1 MADSSEKSPLCAPGP
16 RSAFD
21 VFWVFTLIGIQSF
34 GGALAIAQRELIDLR
49 RWFDVDEF
57 VSVLTVCQSLPGPN
71 VCILSVVTGD
81 KFFGLKGALAGLI
94 GITWLPLII
103 LSSAI
108 VLYQGFSDLPEV
120 QGALRGMA
128 GVTAGMV
135 LGSALKLSRSAK
147 NSPLG
152 IIAWTLFAGAAF
164 AATAIVHVPLV
175 WTLVL
180 VGGSGIALAVAK
192 LHQPSG
198 SRTSDKE

>member
-103 LSSAI
+103 LYCFLQKFFI
-108 VLYQGFSDLPEV
+108 E
-120 QGALRGMA
+120 
-128 GVTAGMV
+128 GV
-135 LGSALKLSRSAK
+135 S
-147 NSPLG
+147 
-152 IIAWTLFAGAAF
+152 
-164 AATAIVHVPLV
+164 
-175 WTLVL
+175 
-180 VGGSGIALAVAK
+180 VGGTK
-192 LHQPSG
+192 
-198 SRTSDKE
+198 D